1 MTPCT
6 ICVFKSNRHIIK
18 DKEITNYKCVFD
30 KSYIIIIVYLIK
42 RSWEQ
47 YAGRF
52 LFCFCFFYSHKIDV
66 IDQAMIHPGGYRK
79 NKLKEKKER
88 NK

>member
-6 ICVFKSNRHIIK
+6 ICVFKSNRHKIK

-30 KSYIIIIVYLIK
+30 KSYIIIVYLIK
-42 RSWEQ
+42 RSWEL

-52 LFCFCFFYSHKIDV
+52 VCFRFSSI
-66 IDQAMIHPGGYRK
+66 GT
-79 NKLKEKKER
+79 KLMS
-88 NK
+88 

>member
-1 MTPCT
+1 MTSCP

-42 RSWEQ
+42 RS
-47 YAGRF
+47 
-52 LFCFCFFYSHKIDV
+52 
-66 IDQAMIHPGGYRK
+66 
-79 NKLKEKKER
+79 
-88 NK
+88 